1 MGKFWDTAKR
11 VKEIMM
17 RINKMVTK
25 FAADPDYFF
34 KDTLSVRE
42 KKNVK
47 L

>member
-11 VKEIMM
+11 MKEIMM

-34 KDTLSVRE
+34 EDTLSIRE
-42 KKNVK
+42 KKNIK